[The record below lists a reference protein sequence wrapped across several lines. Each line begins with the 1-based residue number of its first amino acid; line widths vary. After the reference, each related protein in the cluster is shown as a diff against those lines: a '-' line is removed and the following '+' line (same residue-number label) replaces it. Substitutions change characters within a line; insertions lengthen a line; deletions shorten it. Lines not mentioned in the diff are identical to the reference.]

1 MKFTATSLKTKKT
14 KQVSKGI
21 SKESQ
26 PELYNIS
33 KAIGTLDLPDPEP
46 VTEENLDI
54 QTLLFLDELGCAV
67 VDGYDKNTT
76 LLDDNE
82 DIIENPNI
90 QSKNVV
96 KSKKQKT
103 DKSFPNED
111 DPFYTINKQKEE
123 SRTNKASINKMGEK
137 ASKTRKLVVDLS
149 TTETTTQS
157 KTTTGTA
164 TGTMT
169 VGSRQSTGQI
179 TRQY

>member
-46 VTEENLDI
+46 VTEENLDL

-123 SRTNKASINKMGEK
+123 SRTNNASVNGLSQK

-149 TTETTTQS
+149 STETTNSRSTTRTTEQS
-157 KTTTGTA
+157 TT
-164 TGTMT
+164 M
-169 VGSRQSTGQI
+169 GSRQSTSQI
-179 TRQY
+179 TRRY

>member
-82 DIIENPNI
+82 DVIENPNI

-137 ASKTRKLVVDLS
+137 ASKTRQLVVDLS
-149 TTETTTQS
+149 AAETTTQS
-157 KTTTGTA
+157 RTATGTA

>member
-33 KAIGTLDLPDPEP
+33 KAIGTLDL
-46 VTEENLDI
+46 
-54 QTLLFLDELGCAV
+54 
-67 VDGYDKNTT
+67 
-76 LLDDNE
+76 
-82 DIIENPNI
+82 DIIDNPNI